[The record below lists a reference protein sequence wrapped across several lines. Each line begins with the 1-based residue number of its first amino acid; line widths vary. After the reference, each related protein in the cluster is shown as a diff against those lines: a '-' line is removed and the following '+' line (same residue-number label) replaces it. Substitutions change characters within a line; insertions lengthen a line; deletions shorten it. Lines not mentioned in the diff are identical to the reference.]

1 VPDPRH
7 HLGLLAE
14 EACAAWLTRTGWSVL
29 ERRWRSNTGEL
40 DLICRDPAGVLVG
53 VEVKLRRTPRAGSGA
68 ESLDRRRVARL
79 RRTLARYAADARPA
93 ASELRLD
100 LVTVTP
106 AESERWRLARFPGV
120 DAW

>member
-1 VPDPRH
+1 MPDPRH
-7 HLGLLAE
+7 QLGLLAE
-14 EACAAWLTRTGWSVL
+14 EACASWLTHIGWSVL
-29 ERRWRSNTGEL
+29 ERRWRSGTGEL

-53 VEVKLRRTPRAGSGA
+53 IEVKLRRTPRAGSAA

-79 RRTLARYAADARPA
+79 RLTLARYAAAATPA

-100 LVTVTP
+100 LVTVTRSGP
-106 AESERWRLARFPGV
+106 ERWRLARFPGV